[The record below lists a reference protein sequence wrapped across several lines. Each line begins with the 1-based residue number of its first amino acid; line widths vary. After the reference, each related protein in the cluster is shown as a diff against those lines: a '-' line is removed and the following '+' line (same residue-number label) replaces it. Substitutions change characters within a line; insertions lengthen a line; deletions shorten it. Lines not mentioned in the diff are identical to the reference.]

1 MTTRQLSSLLIL
13 LALWGSIEAPLAHA
27 QATRPASDV
36 SILPGD
42 FTLAGPSARQA
53 LVVERMSDS
62 KPAGEITDGVTIR
75 SGDDSIARIE
85 AGVALPVADGS
96 TTITARAGD
105 LSAAVKVIVRDVQ
118 KNDAPSFRN
127 NVQPILAA
135 AGCSSGA
142 CHGAA
147 AGKNGFKLSLRGFDD
162 EGDWRAITRH
172 AMGRRI
178 LPADPAHSLL
188 LLKPTGAVAHKGGI
202 RLKVGSPEYQTV
214 ADWIASGAPGPS
226 DADPRIERIE
236 VLPPQATVRPGDAQ
250 QMLVLAHFSDGSTQ
264 DVTRWAKYTAA
275 DATVCSVE
283 EGGKVKITGHG
294 EGPVTAWYMSRIA
307 TATITSP
314 FEGDAGGAFAAAGR
328 RNFIDDLVLE
338 KLKSLNLP
346 PSPPA
351 GDSEF
356 LRRACIDTIGTLP
369 TADETRAFL
378 ADTSADKR
386 DKLIERLLA
395 RPEFVDYWAYKWS
408 DLLLVSSRKLSKP
421 GMWAYY
427 NWVRQ
432 QVEDNVP
439 WDQLARRIVTAT
451 GDTLENGAGNFFLLH
466 DDPTK
471 MSETASV
478 AFLGMSI
485 NCAKCHNHPM
495 EKWTNNQYY
504 GMANLFA
511 RVRTKNG
518 AGSTMG
524 DGNFVVFSATEG
536 DLVQPLTGRPQA
548 PRPLDGNASP
558 IDDPADR
565 RLAFADWLVA
575 PDNPYFSRAITNR
588 VWANFMGVGLVES
601 VDDMRKTNPA
611 SNEMLLSALSGY
623 LADQHFDLKALMRLI
638 LQSATYQ
645 RSSQPLPDSAGLAGN
660 AADRRFYSRYYPRR
674 LMAEVMLDATSQV
687 TAEPTMFP
695 GYSPGTRAIQLP
707 DSNIDSYFLKSFGR
721 PDRTNTCECERSAM
735 PSMAQVLNISNGDT
749 INQKLQAKG
758 NRIDQLLKADTPD
771 EKIIEELYLSAL
783 SRYPTDTET
792 GQLRAALSGAG
803 ADTKRE
809 VIEDL
814 YWGVLS
820 SKQFLFDH

>member
-1 MTTRQLSSLLIL
+1 MITHRTFSFLCCLTLC
-13 LALWGSIEAPLAHA
+13 GSFIAPPSRGNAEPS
-27 QATRPASDV
+27 TDI

-42 FTLAGPSARQA
+42 FTLTGPAARQA
-53 LVVERMSDS
+53 LVVERLRDS
-62 KPAGEITDGVTIR
+62 KAAGEMTDGFTIA
-75 SGDDSIARIE
+75 SGDDSVVKVE
-85 AGVALPVADGS
+85 AGIALPVGDGS
-96 TTITARAGD
+96 TTITAKAGD
-105 LSAAVKVIVRDVQ
+105 HSATVKVTVRGTKTDI
-118 KNDAPSFRN
+118 APSFRN

-147 AGKNGFKLSLRGFDD
+147 AGKNGFKLSLRGYDD

-178 LPADPAHSLL
+178 TPADPAHSLL
-188 LLKPTGAVAHKGGI
+188 LLKPTGAVPHKGGV
-202 RLKVGSPEYQTV
+202 RLRMGSPEYQTI
-214 ADWIASGAPGPS
+214 AEWIASGASGPA
-226 DADPRIERIE
+226 DTDPRIERIE
-236 VLPPQATVRPGDAQ
+236 ILPPQATVRPGDVQ
-250 QMLVLAHFSDGSTQ
+250 QVLVLAHFSDGSTQ

-275 DATVCSVE
+275 DATVCAVE
-283 EGGKVKITGHG
+283 EGGKVKVTGHG

-307 TATITSP
+307 TATVTSP
-314 FEGDAGGAFAAAGR
+314 FEGDAAGAFAAAGR
-328 RNFIDDLVLE
+328 RNVIDDLVLE

-351 GDSEF
+351 TDPEF
-356 LRRACIDTIGTLP
+356 LRRAYIDTIGVLP
-369 TADETRAFL
+369 TAEEARAFL

-386 DKLIERLLA
+386 DKLVEQLLN

-408 DLLLVSSRKLSKP
+408 DLLLVSSKSLSKP
-421 GMWAYY
+421 GMRAYY

-432 QVEDNVP
+432 QVADNVP
-439 WDQLARRIVTAT
+439 WDEMARRVVTAT
-451 GDTLENGAGNFFLLH
+451 GGTLENGAGNFFLLH

-478 AFLGMSI
+478 AFLGMSV

-495 EKWTNNQYY
+495 EKWTNDQYY

-518 AGSTMG
+518 AGSTTG

-536 DLVQPLTGRPQA
+536 DLVQPLTGKPQA
-548 PRPLDGNASP
+548 PRPLDGKALP
-558 IDDPADR
+558 IDDPGDR

-575 PDNPYFSRAITNR
+575 PENPYFSRAITNR

-611 SNEMLLSALSGY
+611 SNEALLSALSGY

-638 LQSATYQ
+638 LQSETYR
-645 RSSQPLPDSAGLAGN
+645 RSSQPLPESAGSASN

-674 LMAEVMLDATSQV
+674 LMAEVMLDAASQV
-687 TAEPTMFP
+687 TAEPTMFA
-695 GYSPGTRAIQLP
+695 GYAPGTRAMQLP

-721 PDRTNTCECERSAM
+721 PERTITCECERSAM

-758 NRIDQLLKADTPD
+758 NRIDQLLAAKAPGET
-771 EKIIEELYLSAL
+771 IIEELYLSAL
-783 SRYPTDTET
+783 SRYPTDAET
-792 GQLRAALSGAG
+792 RELVAALAG
-803 ADTKRE
+803 TGDKRE
-809 VIEDL
+809 LIEDL